1 MLGGPA
7 AKTRGADADQAK
19 EVGTYGW
26 GSMRPPRKTKRA
38 KLNRTEKTPVA
49 RTGSCQDRNMEVG
62 SSLVAVV
69 TGATS
74 GIGLGIARRLRHEGY
89 RVVLNS
95 ARSVDAGQALA
106 AEFGNSI
113 YVQADVSD
121 EGDCQRLIGA
131 AVETFG
137 RLDLLVNN
145 AGISEVVPHA
155 DLGAATPELWRRMY
169 DTNVIGPWMLIT
181 AAEEHLKRSPNGSI
195 VNISSHAG
203 VRPKGAS
210 IPYAVSKAALNHM
223 TRLLASSLGPNIRC
237 NAIAP
242 GLVDTPLT
250 QTWTAA
256 QELWAT
262 NSPMQRAATVDD
274 IAHLVAML
282 ASSTYL
288 TGEVLVV
295 DGGLN
300 LK

>member
-1 MLGGPA
+1 
-7 AKTRGADADQAK
+7 
-19 EVGTYGW
+19 
-26 GSMRPPRKTKRA
+26 
-38 KLNRTEKTPVA
+38 
-49 RTGSCQDRNMEVG
+49 METQ

-74 GIGLGIARRLRHEGY
+74 GIGLGIARRLRLEGY

-95 ARSVDAGQALA
+95 ARSVDAGRALA
-106 AEFGNSI
+106 TELGDSM
-113 YVQADVSD
+113 YVQADVSSED
-121 EGDCQRLIGA
+121 DCRRLIDSTM
-131 AVETFG
+131 EMFG

-155 DLGAATPELWRRMY
+155 DLAGATPELWRRMY

-181 AAEEHLKRSPNGSI
+181 AAEQHLAASPNGSI

-210 IPYAVSKAALNHM
+210 IPYAASKAALNHM
-223 TRLLASSLGPNIRC
+223 TRLLASSLGPRIRC
-237 NAIAP
+237 NALAP

-256 QELWAT
+256 QELWAS
-262 NSPMQRAATVDD
+262 NSPMQRASTVDD
-274 IAHLVAML
+274 IAHLVTML
-282 ASSTYL
+282 ASSTYV
-288 TGEVLVV
+288 TGEVLIV